1 MEILLKEKINWK
13 VEFDEKEV
21 KLEYL
26 DKYKDKIRRK
36 YEQCSLQGIVIT

>member
-1 MEILLKEKINWK
+1 MMEILLKEKINWK

-36 YEQCSLQGIVIT
+36 YE